1 MALEAASAA
10 APLGRDDALPE
21 LAKVYWRPRASDRSL
36 TRTGTLWTAATLA
49 HTLPLVAIAVFLI
62 LLSPVTIPVGLA
74 ALAQAWIIPELY
86 AARGANVLRPRA
98 NRRSRAGSHGTPAPG
113 TLDTQAERVAVGFLG
128 DLIGHPA
135 RDLHAR
141 TRLVLERGKLGVWLL
156 AEAGAL
162 LIRPGG
168 RRVHCLC
175 VRASEG
181 ELPPSDRI
189 AHLLLALRTDEEGFA
204 TVANLA
210 FAGAPWRLRR
220 RLDQRGREAL
230 DAAVAGARA
239 Q

>member
-1 MALEAASAA
+1 MATEAASAA
-10 APLGRDDALPE
+10 TPFGPDDALPE
-21 LAKVYWRPRASDRSL
+21 VAKVYWRPRVSDQSL
-36 TRTGTLWTAATLA
+36 TRTGRLWTATTLA
-49 HTLPLVAIAVFLI
+49 HTLPLLAIAVFLI

-74 ALAQAWIIPELY
+74 AVAQAWIIPELY
-86 AARGANVLRPRA
+86 AARGANVVRPGA
-98 NRRSRAGSHGTPAPG
+98 SRRSRRRSHGA
-113 TLDTQAERVAVGFLG
+113 LDPQAEQVAVGFLG
-128 DLIGHPA
+128 DLIGHSA

-141 TRLVLERGKLGVWLL
+141 TGLVLEQGRLGVWLL

-162 LIRPGG
+162 LMRPGG
-168 RRVHCLC
+168 KRVHCLC
-175 VRASEG
+175 VRANDG

-230 DAAVAGARA
+230 DAALAAARGA
-239 Q
+239 

>member
-1 MALEAASAA
+1 LATEAAPATT
-10 APLGRDDALPE
+10 PLGRGDALPE
-21 LAKVYWRPRASDRSL
+21 LAKVYWRLRASDRSL
-36 TRTGTLWTAATLA
+36 TRTGRLWTAATLA
-49 HTLPLVAIAVFLI
+49 HTVPLLAIAVFLV

-86 AARGANVLRPRA
+86 AARGANVVRPRA
-98 NRRSRAGSHGTPAPG
+98 ARRSRRGSRGAP
-113 TLDTQAERVAVGFLG
+113 DPQAERVAVGFLG
-128 DLIGHPA
+128 DLVGHSA
-135 RDLHAR
+135 RELHAR
-141 TRLVLERGKLGVWLL
+141 TGLVLERGRLGVWVL

-162 LIRPGG
+162 LVRPGG

-175 VRASEG
+175 VRANDG

-230 DAAVAGARA
+230 GAAVAAARA
-239 Q
+239 E